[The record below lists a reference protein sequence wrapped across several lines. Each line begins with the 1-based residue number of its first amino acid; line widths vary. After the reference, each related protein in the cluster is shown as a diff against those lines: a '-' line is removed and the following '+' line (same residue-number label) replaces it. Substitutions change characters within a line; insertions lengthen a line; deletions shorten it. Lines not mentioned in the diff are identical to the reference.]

1 MEKNYKTY
9 YNYNKTTFTVQ
20 MLANGSDG
28 KGHSVC
34 FQLPHSEMIYNAKEN
49 TTKRVVLSV
58 RTLTKRA
65 LEMMSKYYSN

>member
-9 YNYNKTTFTVQ
+9 YNYNKTTFTVE
-20 MLANGSDG
+20 MLVNGSDG

-34 FQLPHSEMIYNAKEN
+34 FQLPQSEMVYNKKEKIE
-49 TTKRVVLSV
+49 TRVKLSV

-65 LEMMSKYYSN
+65 LEMMAKYYSN